1 MRKFMLFIGTGVGIL
16 IALFMGVDFMNMR
29 YTKSFSPEETV
40 EYKSDKVHI
49 EVFYNRP
56 YKKGRQVF
64 GALVPYNQVWRT
76 GANEATTFTTNRD
89 LLIEGK
95 RLPAG
100 SYSLWTIPGENTWQI
115 MFNREIGQWG
125 VNADG
130 EPNRNPQAD
139 VLVIPVQSVTQERE
153 FEQFTIEFNSD
164 GNEPEMVLYWD
175 KTLVAIPI
183 DVSK

>member
-1 MRKFMLFIGTGVGIL
+1 
-16 IALFMGVDFMNMR
+16 
-29 YTKSFSPEETV
+29 
-40 EYKSDKVHI
+40 
-49 EVFYNRP
+49 
-56 YKKGRQVF
+56 
-64 GALVPYNQVWRT
+64 VWRT
-76 GANEATTFTTNRD
+76 GANEATTFSTNRD
-89 LLIEGK
+89 LLVEGK

-100 SYSLWTIPGENTWQI
+100 TYSLWTIPGENTWQI

-125 VNADG
+125 VNANG

-139 VLVIPVQSVTQERE
+139 VLSIPVQSVTQERV

-183 DVSK
+183 EVSK